1 MANIIDYLNMRGD
14 LNFKQFPI
22 NEIDKI
28 ILARFSNLPF
38 GKIDFN
44 KKETIE
50 SIAFKMSKLANED
63 FFWNSDKKFIQII
76 GKTKRY
82 KELIVSDYSEIKD
95 LLIEKQFA
103 AITIW
108 ISKKLRYVSFR
119 GTDTSLVGWKEDFN
133 MAFMDDIP
141 SQKEG
146 LKYLNSI
153 GKKYRG
159 KLMVGG
165 HSKGGNISIYAAMY
179 CKPRIKR
186 KVLEVINADGPGFNE
201 KVIKSKEYLKVLERI
216 NTYVPQSSIIGRLLE
231 HEDNYE
237 IVYSS
242 QKGVMQH
249 DIYSWQLEGD
259 NLVRV
264 NDLTDESKIVS
275 KVLKK
280 WLEDTTPNQ
289 RENFF
294 NIIYDVLVSTDVND
308 FNDFNVDTLKK
319 IGTVIKSYKNIEKEE
334 RKEIEEMF
342 KLLLE
347 SIISAIKDNRK
358 EKINNK
364 KA

>member
-1 MANIIDYLNMRGD
+1 MANIIDYLDIKGD
-14 LNFKQFPI
+14 VDFEQSPI

-38 GKIDFN
+38 GKIVFE

-50 SIAFKMSKLANED
+50 NIALKMLNLKDED
-63 FFWNSDKKFIQII
+63 FFWKGDKEFIQKI
-76 GKTKRY
+76 GENRRY
-82 KELIVSDYSEIKD
+82 KDLIVSDYSEIKD

-108 ISKKLRYVSFR
+108 ISNKLRYVSFR

-159 KLMVGG
+159 KLIVGG
-165 HSKGGNISIYAAMY
+165 HSKGGNISIYASMY
-179 CKPRIKR
+179 CKLIIRR
-186 KVLEVINADGPGFNE
+186 KILEIINADGPGFNE
-201 KVIKSKEYLKVLERI
+201 KVIKSKEYLRVLERI
-216 NTYVPQSSIIGRLLE
+216 NTYIPQSSIIGRLLE

-294 NIIYDVLVSTDVND
+294 NIIYEVLVSTDLKD
-308 FNDFNVDTLKK
+308 FNDFSVDTLKK
-319 IGTVIKSYKNIEKEE
+319 IRKVIKSYKNIEKEE

-342 KLLLE
+342 KLLVDN
-347 SIISAIKDNRK
+347 IITIIKDNRK
-358 EKINNK
+358 ILKIK
-364 KA
+364 K

>member
-1 MANIIDYLNMRGD
+1 MANIIDYLDIKGD
-14 LNFKQFPI
+14 VDFEQSPI

-38 GKIDFN
+38 GKIVFE

-50 SIAFKMSKLANED
+50 NVALKMLNLKDED
-63 FFWNSDKKFIQII
+63 FFWKGDKEFVQKI
-76 GKTKRY
+76 GKNRRY
-82 KELIVSDYSEIKD
+82 KDLIVSDYSEIKD

-108 ISKKLRYVSFR
+108 ISNKLRYVSFR

-141 SQKEG
+141 AQKEG
-146 LKYLNSI
+146 LEYLNSI

-159 KLMVGG
+159 KLIVGG
-165 HSKGGNISIYAAMY
+165 HSKGGNISIYASMR
-179 CKPRIKR
+179 CKPTIRR
-186 KVLEVINADGPGFNE
+186 KILEIINADGPGFNE
-201 KVIKSKEYLKVLERI
+201 KVIKSKEYLKILERI
-216 NTYVPQSSIIGRLLE
+216 NTYIPQSSIIGRLLE

-242 QKGVMQH
+242 QKGVMKH

-294 NIIYDVLVSTDVND
+294 NIIYEVLVSTDVKD
-308 FNDFNVDTLKK
+308 FNDFNIDTFKK
-319 IGTVIKSYKNIEKEE
+319 IKTIIKSYKNIEKEE

-358 EKINNK
+358 ETIKNK
-364 KA
+364 

>member
-1 MANIIDYLNMRGD
+1 MANIIDYLDIKGD
-14 LNFKQFPI
+14 VGFGQSPI

-38 GKIDFN
+38 GKIVFE

-50 SIAFKMSKLANED
+50 NVALKMLNLKDED
-63 FFWNSDKKFIQII
+63 FFWKGDKEFVQKI
-76 GKTKRY
+76 GKNIRY
-82 KELIVSDYSEIKD
+82 KDLIVSDYSEIKD

-108 ISKKLRYVSFR
+108 ISNKLRYVSFR

-141 SQKEG
+141 AQKEG
-146 LKYLNSI
+146 LEYLNSI

-159 KLMVGG
+159 KLIVGG
-165 HSKGGNISIYAAMY
+165 HSKGGNISIYASMR
-179 CKPRIKR
+179 CKPTIRR
-186 KVLEVINADGPGFNE
+186 KILEIINADGPGFNE
-201 KVIKSKEYLKVLERI
+201 KVIKSKEYLKILERI
-216 NTYVPQSSIIGRLLE
+216 NTYIPQSSIIGRLLE

-294 NIIYDVLVSTDVND
+294 NIIYEVLVSTDVKD
-308 FNDFNVDTLKK
+308 FNDFNIDTFKK
-319 IGTVIKSYKNIEKEE
+319 IKTIIKSYKNIEKEE

-358 EKINNK
+358 ETIKNK
-364 KA
+364 